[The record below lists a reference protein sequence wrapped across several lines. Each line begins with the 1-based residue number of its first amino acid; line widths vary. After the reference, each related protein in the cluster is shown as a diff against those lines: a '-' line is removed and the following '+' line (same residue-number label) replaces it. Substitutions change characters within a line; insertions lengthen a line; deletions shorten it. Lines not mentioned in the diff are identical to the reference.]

1 MDMKKTYLLLA
12 CILLILGGCSFF
24 VTYHFVSGSPREP
37 NKSIASKTVASKTG
51 IETARLSKAENGN
64 QAIPLQQDDDQDIL
78 FRLQNLQAIAKHR
91 VLAYLQSVAGKP
103 IAQFQTSLIGD
114 DASGRVQNIQL
125 ACKKIN
131 NTILLP
137 GEQFSFHGITGNSN
151 LPENG
156 WKRAIEIVNNK
167 FVEGYGGGICQVST
181 TLYNAV
187 LKAGLRIDERHTHS
201 LPVPYIARGHDA
213 TVDYP
218 SLDLKFTN
226 SLDAPV
232 RIQTEVKGS
241 DVISRV
247 FLLT

>member
-12 CILLILGGCSFF
+12 CVLLMLVGCSFF
-24 VTYHFVSGSPREP
+24 VTYRIIAVAPQESS
-37 NKSIASKTVASKTG
+37 KSVASKTVASKTG
-51 IETARLSKAENGN
+51 IETAQLSKSEKENPD
-64 QAIPLQQDDDQDIL
+64 IPLRQDDDQEIL

-91 VLAYLQSVAGKP
+91 VMAYLQSVAGNQ

-137 GEQFSFHGITGNSN
+137 GEQFSFHAITGNSN

-201 LPVPYIARGHDA
+201 LPVPYISRGHDA

-226 SLDAPV
+226 TLDAPV
-232 RIQTEVKGS
+232 RIQTEVRGS

-247 FLLT
+247 FLLS